1 VIKKWLSIIL
11 TALIALQS
19 VNASIDTHQLH
30 QSGQEHLSFEHDHD
44 HDSSLKALSTDT
56 LKNAKNIEKSPFD
69 CHHCCHCHGTS
80 NLYLSGLS
88 SAIMLDFQSNLSFEY
103 DLNLP
108 SIVLFPALRPPI
120 L

>member
-1 VIKKWLSIIL
+1 MIKKWISILL

-30 QSGQEHLSFEHDHD
+30 QSGQEHLSFEHDHEGNSID
-44 HDSSLKALSTDT
+44 LSKDNLKTSEDS
-56 LKNAKNIEKSPFD
+56 PYD

-80 NLYLSGLS
+80 NLYLSGIS
-88 SAIMLDFQSNLSFEY
+88 SATLLSFGSKLSFEY

-108 SIVLFPALRPPI
+108 SIYLFPALRPPI
-120 L
+120 I